1 MRVQLCSDFRLN
13 ISLQPLVSLP
23 ANLLALVLAQGEHI
37 HALPGTSSEAH
48 LIEDL
53 QASGLQLPPEL
64 LVKADEL
71 INRQT
76 VKGARYPAGAQA
88 DIDTED
94 FADE

>member
-1 MRVQLCSDFRLN
+1 
-13 ISLQPLVSLP
+13 
-23 ANLLALVLAQGEHI
+23 
-37 HALPGTSSEAH
+37 